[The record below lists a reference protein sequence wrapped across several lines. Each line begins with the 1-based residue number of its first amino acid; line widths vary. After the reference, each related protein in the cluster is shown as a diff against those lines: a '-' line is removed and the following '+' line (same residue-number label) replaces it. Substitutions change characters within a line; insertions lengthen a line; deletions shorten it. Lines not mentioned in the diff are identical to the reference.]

1 MKEPL
6 WLTRATVDD
15 MHALEIAEH
24 GGSRGV
30 RNSHL
35 IESALARPQHVYAYD
50 DKCDIATLAA
60 AYAFGLAKNHGYI
73 DGNKRTAFVAAYA
86 FLNVNGYDIDP
97 TSEADVERSMVGV
110 ASGKVTES
118 ELAAWLRSCMRKSA

>member
-1 MKEPL
+1 MKAPL

-15 MHALEIAEH
+15 MHTNQIAEH
-24 GGSRGV
+24 GGSYGV
-30 RNSHL
+30 RDPHL

-50 DKCDIATLAA
+50 DKCDLATLAA

-86 FLNVNGYDIDP
+86 FLNANGYDIYP
-97 TSEADVERSMVGV
+97 ESEADVERVMVGV
-110 ASGKVTES
+110 ASNKVTEAEVS
-118 ELAAWLRSCMRKSA
+118 AWLRSCMRKSG